1 MTGWRFLLSRRWAGY
16 LALTIVFALV
26 CVLLAMWQLAR
37 RDEAVAE
44 INRVETNFD
53 ASPTPLTSVLP
64 ELDSYDE
71 SQEWLTVSMTGEYLV
86 EDQLLVRN
94 RPLGGDVGFDVLVP
108 LRLPNGDVFVVDRG
122 WVPTGQTQDVPDVVP
137 AAPTGT
143 VTVVA
148 RLKAGEPELAGRGA
162 VPGQIATIELP
173 RIADQL
179 ELPTYTGAYGLMA
192 SEDPAP
198 ASRPMAMPKPT
209 PDEGA
214 HLSYTFQWFC
224 FGLLGFVGL
233 GYIVRQEFRRL
244 NEDDPEEQE
253 RAAERER
260 RRAAKRSD
268 SDIEDEILDSE
279 TPAR

>member
-1 MTGWRFLLSRRWAGY
+1 MNGWRFVLSRRWAGY
-16 LALTIVFALV
+16 LALTIVFAII

-44 INRVETNFD
+44 INRVATNFD
-53 ASPTPLTSVLP
+53 ADPTALADALP
-64 ELDSYDE
+64 QLDSYDP
-71 SQEWLTVSMTGEYLV
+71 SQEWLTVSMTGHYLV
-86 EDQLLVRN
+86 DQQTLVRN

-108 LRLPNGDVFVVDRG
+108 FQLANGDVFIVDRG
-122 WVPTGQTQDVPDVVP
+122 WVPTGQQQDVPDAIP

-148 RLKAGEPELAGRGA
+148 RLKAGEPHLDNRGA
-162 VPGQIATIELP
+162 VAGQIATIELP
-173 RIADQL
+173 VLAAQVG
-179 ELPTYTGAYGLMA
+179 LPTYTAAYGLLA

-198 ASRPMAMPKPT
+198 AERPTAMPKPV

-214 HLSYTFQWFC
+214 HLSYTFQWFA
-224 FGLLGFVGL
+224 FGLLAFVGL
-233 GYIVRQEFRRL
+233 GYVVRQEFRRV

-260 RRAAKRSD
+260 KRLAKKTD
-268 SDIEDEILDSE
+268 AEIEDEIIDR
-279 TPAR
+279 TR

>member
-1 MTGWRFLLSRRWAGY
+1 MGWRFLLHRRWAGY
-16 LALTIVFALV
+16 LALTVVFAIV

-44 INRVETNFD
+44 INRVESNYD
-53 ASPTPLTSVLP
+53 AVPTPLTEALP
-64 ELDSYDE
+64 GLDSYDE
-71 SQEWLTVSMTGEYLV
+71 SQEWLTVEATGRYLTD
-86 EDQLLVRN
+86 DQLLVRN

-108 LRLPNGDVFVVDRG
+108 FELGNGDVFVVDRG
-122 WVPTGQTQDVPDVVP
+122 WVPTGQQQNLPDAIPP
-137 AAPTGT
+137 APEGT
-143 VTVVA
+143 VSIVV
-148 RLKAGEPELAGRGA
+148 RLKAGEPQFGSGDLENGQLAS
-162 VPGQIATIELP
+162 IELP
-173 RIADQL
+173 VVAEQIGRPVFTA
-179 ELPTYTGAYGLMA
+179 AYGLLA

-198 ASRPMAMPKPT
+198 AERPMAMPKPQ

-233 GYIVRQEFRRL
+233 GYIIRQEYRRA

-260 RRAAKRSD
+260 KRRAKRTD
-268 SDIEDEILDSE
+268 AQIEDEILDNS
-279 TPAR
+279 

>member
-16 LALTIVFALV
+16 LALVIVFAIV

-44 INRVETNFD
+44 INRVATNFD
-53 ASPTPLTSVLP
+53 ADPTPLATALP
-64 ELDSYDE
+64 ELDSYDP
-71 SQEWLTVSMTGEYLV
+71 SQEWLTVSMQGHYLV
-86 EDQLLVRN
+86 DDQVLVRN

-108 LRLPNGDVFVVDRG
+108 FQLASGEVFIVDRG
-122 WVPTGQTQDVPDVVP
+122 WVPTGQKQDVPDDVP

-143 VTVVA
+143 VSVVT
-148 RLKAGEPELAGRGA
+148 RLKAGEPHLDNRSA

-173 RIADQL
+173 VLAEQVGQ
-179 ELPTYTGAYGLMA
+179 PTYTGAYGLLA
-192 SEDPAP
+192 SETPAP
-198 ASRPMAMPKPT
+198 AERPTAAVKPT

-214 HLSYTFQWFC
+214 HLSYTFQWFA
-224 FGLLGFVGL
+224 FGVLGFVAL
-233 GYIVRQEFRRL
+233 GYVVRQEFRRV

-260 RRAAKRSD
+260 KRLARKTD
-268 SDIEDEILDSE
+268 AEIEDEIIDR
-279 TPAR
+279 TGR

>member
-1 MTGWRFLLSRRWAGY
+1 MGWRFLLSRRWAGY

-44 INRVETNFD
+44 IDRVAANFD
-53 ASPTPLTSVLP
+53 AAPTPLVDVLP
-64 ELDSYDE
+64 ELDSFDE
-71 SQEWLTVSMTGEYLV
+71 SQEWLTVSMTGSYLV
-86 EDQLLVRN
+86 DDQVLVRN
-94 RPLGGDVGFDVLVP
+94 RPLGGDIGFDVLVP
-108 LRLPNGDVFVVDRG
+108 FRLDNGDVFIIDRG
-122 WVPTGQTQDVPDVVP
+122 WVPTGQEQDVPDAIP
-137 AAPTGT
+137 AAPTGP

-148 RLKAGEPELAGRGA
+148 RLKAGEPHLDNRGA
-162 VPGQIATIELP
+162 VAGQIATIELP
-173 RIADQL
+173 ALADQIG
-179 ELPTYTGAYGLMA
+179 LPTYTAAYGLLA

-198 ASRPMAMPKPT
+198 AERPTAVTKPQ

-224 FGLLGFVGL
+224 FGVLGFVGL
-233 GYIVRQEFRRL
+233 AYIVRQEYRRI

-260 RRAAKRSD
+260 KKRAKKSD
-268 SDIEDEILDSE
+268 AEIEDELLDK
-279 TPAR
+279 R

>member
-1 MTGWRFLLSRRWAGY
+1 MTGWRFLISRRWAGY
-16 LALTIVFALV
+16 LALTVVFAIV

-53 ASPTPLTSVLP
+53 AEPTPLADVLP
-64 ELDSYDE
+64 ELDAYDP
-71 SQEWLTVSMTGEYLV
+71 SQEWLTVSMTGRYLTD
-86 EDQLLVRN
+86 DQVLVRN

-108 LRLPNGDVFVVDRG
+108 FQLANGDVFVVDRG
-122 WVPTGQTQDVPDVVP
+122 WVPTGQKQDVPDAVP

-143 VTVVA
+143 VSVVA
-148 RLKAGEPELAGRGA
+148 RLKAGEPHLDSRGA
-162 VPGQIATIELP
+162 VAGQIATIELP
-173 RIADQL
+173 VIADQVGQ
-179 ELPTYTGAYGLMA
+179 PTYTSAYGLLA

-198 ASRPMAMPKPT
+198 AERPTAVAKPT

-233 GYIVRQEFRRL
+233 GYIIRQEYRRV

-260 RRAAKRSD
+260 KRLAKRTD
-268 SDIEDEILDSE
+268 AQVEDEILDSRS
-279 TPAR
+279 TPD

>member
-1 MTGWRFLLSRRWAGY
+1 MGWRFLLSRRWAGY

-44 INRVETNFD
+44 INRVEANFD
-53 ASPTPLTSVLP
+53 ASPTPLADVLP
-64 ELDSYDE
+64 DLDSYDE
-71 SQEWLTVSMTGEYLV
+71 SEEWLTVSMTGSYLLD
-86 EDQLLVRN
+86 DQVLVRN

-108 LRLPNGDVFVVDRG
+108 FRLDNGDVFVVDRG
-122 WVPTGQTQDVPDVVP
+122 WVPTGQEQDVPDVIP
-137 AAPTGT
+137 AAPSGP

-148 RLKAGEPELAGRGA
+148 RLKAGEPHLDNRGA
-162 VPGQIATIELP
+162 VAGQIATIELP
-173 RIADQL
+173 VIADQVG
-179 ELPTYTGAYGLMA
+179 LPTYTAAYGLLA

-198 ASRPMAMPKPT
+198 AERPTAVTKPQ

-233 GYIVRQEFRRL
+233 AYIVRQEYRRI

-260 RRAAKRSD
+260 RRRARKSD
-268 SDIEDEILDSE
+268 AEIEDELLD
-279 TPAR
+279 RR

>member
-16 LALTIVFALV
+16 LALTIVFAIV

-44 INRVETNFD
+44 ITRVEQNFD
-53 ASPTPLTSVLP
+53 AEPAPLTEVLP
-64 ELDSYDE
+64 ELDSYDPSE
-71 SQEWLTVSMTGEYLV
+71 EWLTVSMTGEYLV
-86 EDQLLVRN
+86 DDQVLVRN
-94 RPLGGDVGFDVLVP
+94 RPLGGDIGFDVLVP
-108 LRLPNGDVFVVDRG
+108 FRLSNGDVFVVDRG
-122 WVPTGQTQDVPDVVP
+122 WVPTGQEQDVPDAIP

-143 VTVVA
+143 VSVVA
-148 RLKAGEPELAGRGA
+148 RLKAGEPHLDSRGA
-162 VPGQIATIELP
+162 VAGQVATIELP
-173 RIADQL
+173 LIAEQIGQ
-179 ELPTYTGAYGLMA
+179 PTYTGAYGLLA

-198 ASRPMAMPKPT
+198 AERPQAVVKPT

-224 FGLLGFVGL
+224 FGLLGFFGL
-233 GYIVRQEFRRL
+233 GYIIRQEYRRV

-260 RRAAKRSD
+260 RRLAKKSD
-268 SDIEDEILDSE
+268 AQVEDEILDS
-279 TPAR
+279 RS

>member
-1 MTGWRFLLSRRWAGY
+1 MSGWRFLLSRRWAGY
-16 LALTIVFALV
+16 LALTVVFAIV

-44 INRVETNFD
+44 INRVEMNYD
-53 ASPTPLTSVLP
+53 AEPTPLAEVLP
-64 ELDSYDE
+64 ALDSYDE
-71 SQEWLTVSMTGEYLV
+71 SQEWLTVSMTGQYLV
-86 EDQLLVRN
+86 DDQLLVRN

-108 LRLPNGDVFVVDRG
+108 LRLENGDVFVVDRG
-122 WVPTGQTQDVPDVVP
+122 WLPTGQTQDVPDTIP

-148 RLKAGEPELAGRGA
+148 RLKAGEPELENRGA

-173 RIADQL
+173 RIADEVGQ
-179 ELPTYTGAYGLMA
+179 PTYTAAYGLMD
-192 SEDPAP
+192 SETPAP
-198 ASRPMAMPKPT
+198 AERPTAMPKPT

-233 GYIVRQEFRRL
+233 GYIVRQEFRRV

-260 RRAAKRSD
+260 RRLARRSD
-268 SDIEDEILDSE
+268 AEVEDEIIDTTRS
-279 TPAR
+279 

>member
-1 MTGWRFLLSRRWAGY
+1 MGWRFLFSRRWAGY

-44 INRVETNFD
+44 INRVAANFD
-53 ASPTPLTSVLP
+53 AQPTPLADVLP
-64 ELDSYDE
+64 ELDSYDV
-71 SQEWLTVSMTGEYLV
+71 SQEWLTVSMTGTYLV
-86 EDQLLVRN
+86 DDQVLVRN
-94 RPLGGDVGFDVLVP
+94 RPLGGDIGFDVLVP
-108 LRLPNGDVFVVDRG
+108 FRTDNGDVFIVDRG
-122 WVPTGQTQDVPDVVP
+122 WVPTGQEQDVPDAIP
-137 AAPTGT
+137 AAPAGP

-148 RLKAGEPELAGRGA
+148 RLKAGEPHLDNRGA
-162 VPGQIATIELP
+162 VAGQIATIELP
-173 RIADQL
+173 VLADQVG
-179 ELPTYTGAYGLMA
+179 LPTYTAAYGLLA

-198 ASRPMAMPKPT
+198 VERPTAVTKPV

-233 GYIVRQEFRRL
+233 AYIVRQEYRRI

-260 RRAAKRSD
+260 RKRAKKSD
-268 SDIEDEILDSE
+268 AEIEDELLDNQ
-279 TPAR
+279 R